1 MLFSVLSGYFSRM
14 EAISKRLE
22 LIEIVKEVIRESGED
37 IGITLYLCEGK
48 IAPDFMSKETGI
60 AESTI
65 MKVIGQITGASEKE
79 IMKEY
84 SRTGDLGTVAQQFSG
99 RKKQKSFFNMPL
111 EAREVHESLLK
122 ISRIKGSGTASEREK
137 ILTSLLLRANELESK
152 YIVRIMNGKMR
163 LGVSDSTIISAMR
176 ILIRP
181 DLEQSQVE
189 EIYNFHP
196 DMNYLYEVLSGKG
209 GEITSGPEPLIP
221 FKVML
226 AERMQSMEEIFNK
239 MGGKAALEYKY
250 DGLRIQIHK
259 KGETLKTFSRGIE
272 ENTEQFPEISN
283 YFSSLPFE
291 SFILDGELVP
301 YNNETGDIYPFQ
313 QISRRRGRKYGALE
327 ESIMK
332 GNIVQFENEKME
344 DSTGNEEV
352 PIAVFL
358 FDMVY
363 FNGEDLSKR
372 PYSERT
378 ELLRKNFTE
387 SEYLKFAERIVT
399 DDVSEGEKFLES
411 SIASGCEGIVAKSLA
426 PDSLYRAGARK
437 WTWIKFKRDY
447 RNELGDSLD
456 LVIIGAFY
464 GHGRRTGMYGAL
476 LLASYNDET
485 DTFESVCKIG
495 TGFTDEMLSDV
506 RAMLSDLVV
515 EHHLP
520 RVNAKMKP
528 DVWIYPKKIL
538 EVKGAEITLSPIHT
552 CSSSLYG
559 DQGLAL
565 RFPRFT
571 GRFRT
576 DKKPEDCTTSREI
589 SEMYGIQ
596 KKVYFGG
603 EN

>member
-1 MLFSVLSGYFSRM
+1 MLFSVLSSYFSRM
-14 EAISKRLE
+14 EETSKRLE
-22 LIEIVKEVIRESGED
+22 LIEIVKEVINESGDD

-60 AESTI
+60 AENTI
-65 MKVIGQITGASEKE
+65 IKVLGQITGVSEKD

-84 SRTGDLGTVAQQFSG
+84 SKTGDLGTVAQHLSG
-99 RKKQKSFFNMPL
+99 KVKQKSFFNIPL
-111 EAREVHESLLK
+111 ETKEVHDSLVK

-137 ILTSLLLRANELESK
+137 VLTSLLLRANELESK
-152 YIVRIMNGKMR
+152 YIVRIVNGKMR
-163 LGVSDSTIISAMR
+163 LGVSDSTIISSLR
-176 ILIRP
+176 ILMRP

-189 EIYNFHP
+189 EIFNFHP
-196 DMNYLYEVLSGKG
+196 DMNYLYEVLAGKDSK
-209 GEITSGPEPLIP
+209 IVSGPEPMIP
-221 FKVML
+221 VKVML
-226 AERMQSMEEIFNK
+226 AERLQSMEEIFSK
-239 MGGKAALEYKY
+239 MGGKVALEYKY

-259 KGETLKTFSRGIE
+259 RGKFLRTFSRGNE
-272 ENTEQFPEISN
+272 ENTDQFPEIRN
-283 YFSSLPFE
+283 YFSSLPIE
-291 SFILDGELVP
+291 SFIIDGELVP
-301 YNNETGDIYPFQ
+301 YSNETGEIYPFQ

-332 GNIVQFENEKME
+332 GNIVQFDDGDRE
-344 DSTGNEEV
+344 DYSGIEEV

-358 FDMVY
+358 FDVVY
-363 FNGEDLSKR
+363 FNGEDISKK
-372 PYSERT
+372 PYTERT
-378 ELLRKNFTE
+378 ELLRKNFRE
-387 SEYLKFAERIVT
+387 SEYLKFASRIIT
-399 DDVSEGEKFLES
+399 DDVAEGEKFLES
-411 SIASGCEGIVAKSLA
+411 SIASGCEGIVAKSIS
-426 PDSLYRAGARK
+426 PDSLYRAGARG

-476 LLASYNDET
+476 LLASYNDDT

-506 RAMLSDLVV
+506 RAMLSDLVADRQ
-515 EHHLP
+515 P
-520 RVNAKMKP
+520 TRVNVRMKP
-528 DVWIYPKKIL
+528 DVWIYPEKIL

-552 CSSSLYG
+552 CSSGLY
-559 DQGLAL
+559 DNQGLAL

-571 GRFRT
+571 GRFRN
-576 DKKPEDCTTSREI
+576 DKKPEDCTKSIEI

-596 KKVYFGG
+596 KKVYYDG